1 MSFPEAN
8 ERPSGL
14 HEPQPQAAL
23 QHSQIAAQPTAEPP
37 PSNTPL
43 PETHRGAAPE
53 TQRVHRTATTRGNNV
68 RSVPVRPTQTITG
81 PTVGK
86 GNRIARQVQQSGG
99 DSTTYA
105 TPTLEG
111 SGRKSGRLREKGPTT
126 YTTKGEVFRGG
137 KRVNEGK
144 YGNM

>member
-1 MSFPEAN
+1 M
-8 ERPSGL
+8 
-14 HEPQPQAAL
+14 
-23 QHSQIAAQPTAEPP
+23 
-37 PSNTPL
+37 
-43 PETHRGAAPE
+43 
-53 TQRVHRTATTRGNNV
+53 
-68 RSVPVRPTQTITG
+68 RPTQTITG